1 MRFLNPNRILKKKE
15 RRQRAYI
22 HKGSMAEWSK
32 AWDSGSHPQGRGF
45 KSLCCH
51 QISMFLFFVV
61 LAAHRSAR
69 VRYRSSRAQFTRI
82 GLFFFRECLTTGN
95 TTRTKSYSHAFRDG
109 ETQRER
115 NLRSSSSSS
124 KRRKLSFGSPERRC
138 SCCER
143 W

>member
-1 MRFLNPNRILKKKE
+1 
-15 RRQRAYI
+15 
-22 HKGSMAEWSK
+22 
-32 AWDSGSHPQGRGF
+32 
-45 KSLCCH
+45 
-51 QISMFLFFVV
+51 MFLFFVV